1 MSVTDTQ
8 LDALTEIFNIGA
20 GRAAA
25 SLSDI
30 VGDEVLLSVPRVEF
44 YRSSE
49 INSGVLS
56 LHSERLGSVKQKFKG
71 PFNMTASLLFTEER
85 ALEIVQ
91 EMLGSQVQMEDLV
104 EYEQEAM
111 CEVGNIILNA
121 CLSAMADILG
131 ISFEGTLPEYSSDA
145 PDVVI
150 GRIVSDPD
158 NPLMLILHMNMMIEK
173 RGSQGTLIF
182 WLSSSSLEALFLHLD
197 KFLTRISG
205 VSTT

>member
-1 MSVTDTQ
+1 MALTADQ

-30 VGDEVLLSVPRVEF
+30 VGDEVLLSVPQVEF
-44 YRSSE
+44 YPA
-49 INSGVLS
+49 NDVNAKVLS
-56 LHSERLGSVKQKFKG
+56 LSSARLGSVKQKFNG
-71 PFNMTASLLFTEER
+71 PFDLTASLVFTEER

-91 EMLGSQVQMEDLV
+91 EMLGSQVEMADLV

-121 CLSAMADILG
+121 SMSAMADMLHIAFD
-131 ISFEGTLPEYSSDA
+131 STLPEYSSDT

-150 GRIVSDPD
+150 GRIVADTN
-158 NPLMLILHMNMMIEK
+158 NPMLLILHMNMIIEK
-173 RGSQGTLIF
+173 RRSQGTLIF
-182 WLSSSSLEALFLHLD
+182 WLSSSSLNLMILHID
-197 KFLTRISG
+197 QFIARI
-205 VSTT
+205 

>member
-1 MSVTDTQ
+1 MTLTVNQ

-20 GRAAA
+20 GRAA
-25 SLSDI
+25 SRLSDI

-44 YRSSE
+44 YRANE
-49 INSGVLS
+49 INANVLS
-56 LHSERLGSVKQKFKG
+56 LTSARLGSVKQEFRG
-71 PFNMTASLLFTEER
+71 PFNMAASLLFTEER

-121 CLSAMADILG
+121 CLSAMADMLG
-131 ISFEGTLPEYSSDA
+131 IAFESTLPEYSSDV

-150 GRIVSDPD
+150 GRIISNIE
-158 NPLMLILHMNMMIEK
+158 NPLMLILHMNMLIEK
-173 RGSQGTLIF
+173 RRSQGTLIF
-182 WLSSSSLEALFLHLD
+182 WLSSSSLEELIHQLDQFLS
-197 KFLTRISG
+197 R
-205 VSTT
+205 V